1 VVHSSGPQFLCACL
15 PKRTGLC
22 VLHTAGWLC
31 QKKKN
36 KSRKDAKTPRPL
48 AANKQKQEARNK
60 SREIDYNFIAPVR
73 GGGQV
78 SATLREEILLAPFQG
93 GVSQMLPSIL
103 FMKLDFCFLLRVG
116 IPLRLGV
123 FARRKP

>member
-1 VVHSSGPQFLCACL
+1 VLCAL
-15 PKRTGLC
+15 SAAADRALRPAYRRQAL
-22 VLHTAGWLC
+22 
-31 QKKKN
+31 QEEI
-36 KSRKDAKTPRPL
+36 PL
-48 AANKQKQEARNK
+48 A
-60 SREIDYNFIAPVR
+60 
-73 GGGQV
+73 
-78 SATLREEILLAPFQG
+78 LFQG